1 MSMNLQAGRLEAALM
16 ADLHLLSAE
25 IGPRPCGSPAH
36 HAAEAALR
44 DRFAQAGLHVVELRS
59 DCVGWQAEAVALTLS
74 DGRQLEA
81 RACTFAPACDVAA
94 ETTAVCTLAELE
106 TADLADRIAIFYGE
120 LSAEAILPLNYAIW
134 NLEHHQRI
142 NRLLAA
148 KQPAAV
154 IAVNVKQ
161 VLAEP
166 VFQDW
171 DLAVPTAEVG
181 VESGLALLAQV
192 GQPAQ
197 LHMDTTRTPSHTTT
211 LVGTRAGAG
220 AGRIVVCAHYDT
232 KFGTPGATDNGCGT
246 AVLLAVA
253 RHFGTRPLATTLE
266 CVAFGDEEHYGLG
279 DLAYVAAQTAGFD
292 DIVACINIDGVGH
305 ALGTNT
311 ITVMGHA
318 DGLRAELEGIV
329 RATPAVSWVEPWPQ
343 SNHSTF
349 AWRGVPCVALTS
361 TGTVHSAH
369 LATDT
374 VNMASGAK
382 LAEAAR
388 LVIAIVEMLQG
399 RSATWSRP

>member
-1 MSMNLQAGRLEAALM
+1 MSTMLEAGRLEATLA
-16 ADLHLLSAE
+16 ADLQLLSAE

-36 HAAEAALR
+36 HAAEAAIR
-44 DRFAQAGLHVVELRS
+44 DRFERAGLRVADLRS
-59 DCVGWQAEAVALTLS
+59 DCVRWQADAVTLTLT
-74 DGRQLEA
+74 DGRQLAA
-81 RACTFAPACDVAA
+81 RACTFAPSCDVTA

-106 TADLADRIAIFYGE
+106 AANLAGRIAIFYGE
-120 LSAEAILPLNYAIW
+120 LSAEAILPLNYAVW
-134 NLEHHQRI
+134 NMEHHQHI

-148 KQPAAV
+148 KNPAAV
-154 IAVNVKQ
+154 IAVNVKRM
-161 VLAEP
+161 LAEP

-171 DLAVPTAEVG
+171 DLAIPTAEVG
-181 VESGLALLAQV
+181 VESGLALLAQI
-192 GQPAQ
+192 GQPVR
-197 LHMDTTRTPSHTTT
+197 LRMDTTRAPSHTTT
-211 LVGTRAGAG
+211 LVGTLAAAG

-232 KFGTPGATDNGCGT
+232 KFGTPGATDNGGGT

-253 RHFGTRPLATTLE
+253 RHFGSRTLATTLE

-292 DIVACINIDGVGH
+292 DIVACINVDGVGH

-318 DGLRAELEGIV
+318 EVLKAELEEIV
-329 RATPAVSWVEPWPQ
+329 RAMPAVSWVEPWPQ

-349 AWRGVPCVALTS
+349 AWRGVPSLALTS
-361 TGTVHSAH
+361 TATIYSAH
-369 LATDT
+369 LQSDT
-374 VNMASGAK
+374 VEMVSATK
-382 LAEAAR
+382 LAEAAQ